1 MSELGIVWLVD
12 LVGMECGVVD
22 PQMVVWVESLD
33 TEEWRDV
40 VSVPFFRYFNLL
52 C

>member
-12 LVGMECGVVD
+12 LVGMECDVAD

-33 TEEWRDV
+33 TEGWRDV
-40 VSVPFFRYFNLL
+40 VSVPFFPLF
-52 C
+52 

>member
-1 MSELGIVWLVD
+1 MVWPVD
-12 LVGMECGVVD
+12 PVGMECGVVD
-22 PQMVVWVESLD
+22 PQMVTWIESLD
-33 TEEWRDV
+33 TEGGRDV

>member
-1 MSELGIVWLVD
+1 MVWLVD
-12 LVGMECGVVD
+12 LVGMEGGVVD
-22 PQMVVWVESLD
+22 SQMVARVESLD
-33 TEEWRDV
+33 TEGRRDA